1 MIVKTTNRDS
11 SLTKK
16 EHHVHSVHMVTT
28 TVKLQKGP
36 KLS

>member
-1 MIVKTTNRDS
+1 MIVKTANRDS

-28 TVKLQKGP
+28 TVKFHKGP
-36 KLS
+36 KTS